1 VEWSERTR
9 LALALGV
16 SVLAHASLIFGFIV
30 RPPSA
35 PTIGP
40 GIFVAHLEAGAAL
53 PEEAV
58 SAQPAAEDLPEPMST
73 AQQQAVPPA
82 DDSPP
87 ASPSAAA
94 AAAPPMAGPSGG
106 GADDASAA
114 LPIVEMQGAPEPDTW
129 YPAKQLDMLPVA
141 QVEVQP
147 QYPERAAADSV
158 GGEVT
163 LLLLV
168 DEMGEVR
175 ERNVVEADP
184 PGVFDEAALATF
196 KDVTFQPAM
205 KDGRRVRSRVLVT
218 LTFDPTSVERD
229 DPLSEPAPAQ

>member
-9 LALALGV
+9 LAMALGV

-30 RPPSA
+30 RPPAA
-35 PTIGP
+35 PNAGP
-40 GIFVAHLEAGAAL
+40 GIFVAHLEASAPQ
-53 PEEAV
+53 PEEALP
-58 SAQPAAEDLPEPMST
+58 AQPAAEALPEPMST
-73 AQQQAVPPA
+73 TPQQAAPPT

-87 ASPSAAA
+87 ASSPAAA
-94 AAAPPMAGPSGG
+94 TAPPPLAGRSGG

-114 LPIVEMQGAPEPDTW
+114 LPVVEMQGAPEADPW

-141 QVEVQP
+141 QGEVQP
-147 QYPERAAADSV
+147 QYPERAAADSI

-168 DEMGEVR
+168 DEMGVVR

-184 PGVFDEAALATF
+184 PGVFEEAALAAF
-196 KDVTFQPAM
+196 EDVTFQPAM

-229 DPLSEPAPAQ
+229 DPLSEPAPVQ

>member
-1 VEWSERTR
+1 MEWSERTR
-9 LALALGV
+9 LAMALGV
-16 SVLAHASLIFGFIV
+16 SVLAHACLIFGFIV
-30 RPPSA
+30 RPPAA
-35 PTIGP
+35 PDPGP
-40 GIFVAHLEAGAAL
+40 GIFVAHLEASAPL
-53 PEEAV
+53 PEEVV
-58 SAQPAAEDLPEPMST
+58 SVQSAAEELPEPMSM
-73 AQQQAVPPA
+73 APQHAAPPT

-87 ASPSAAA
+87 ASLPAAATAPPPMVEPSA
-94 AAAPPMAGPSGG
+94 G

-114 LPIVEMQGAPEPDTW
+114 LPIIEMQGAPRTDIW

-141 QVEVQP
+141 QGEVQP
-147 QYPERAAADSV
+147 QYPERAAADSI

-184 PGVFDEAALATF
+184 PGVFDEAALAAF
-196 KDVTFQPAM
+196 EDVHFQPAM

-229 DPLSEPAPAQ
+229 VPLSEPAPEQ

>member
-9 LALALGV
+9 LTLALSV

-35 PTIGP
+35 PNIGP
-40 GIFVAHLEAGAAL
+40 GIFVAHLEAGATL
-53 PEEAV
+53 PEDAV
-58 SAQPAAEDLPEPMST
+58 SAQPAAEDVPVPMST
-73 AQQQAVPPA
+73 ARVEAAPSTDDVRPA
-82 DDSPP
+82 PSPSEFP
-87 ASPSAAA
+87 ASP
-94 AAAPPMAGPSGG
+94 MADPSGG

-114 LPIVEMQGAPEPDTW
+114 LPSIEMQGAPQADTW
-129 YPAKQLDMLPVA
+129 YPARQLDMLPIA

-147 QYPERAAADSV
+147 RYPERAAAESV

-168 DEMGEVR
+168 DEMGQVR

-184 PGVFDEAALATF
+184 PGVFDEAALAAF
-196 KDVTFQPAM
+196 EDVHFQPAM
-205 KDGRRVRSRVLVT
+205 KDGRRVRRRVLVT

-229 DPLSEPAPAQ
+229 EPLSEQESAQ